1 METRRGWARVAG
13 GGRLAAAAIARLD
26 SLQIEGFADTR
37 IEDLTIRVMD
47 LPFADGVLG
56 LDYLSKFTE
65 VCYDFQA
72 HLLKLT
78 REV

>member
-1 METRRGWARVAG
+1 
-13 GGRLAAAAIARLD
+13 
-26 SLQIEGFADTR
+26 
-37 IEDLTIRVMD
+37 MD